1 MTNEANILSFDE
13 ARASVSS
20 RPRRAYASYASKAP
34 VRDYSRRQNQAEQ
47 TRGRHASSDLRQNKM
62 DQIPERHASSCR
74 QSQRSQA
81 SGRRVPADRR
91 QMGAYSE
98 DAERRREMRR
108 YDRTHASN
116 ERSRSRTAA
125 TKQND
130 SLVSE
135 VRHKLRSSKAE
146 RQFDRT
152 IGREETSRSK
162 QEQSGSRA
170 AVYEMKMGREHRRSA
185 QMQERSGKARASSGG
200 GVADLFARCNFM
212 RVGAMVLLLFGA
224 LALFVY
230 EPAANWYNETRS
242 LQQLQAQY
250 ELTAEN
256 YNHVKADVDYL
267 STEEGMADYAHQQL
281 GWVRSGEHSVTV
293 KGLSSESQDT
303 SATTSVTQAL
313 SQGSVQAKTPDTWY
327 SGVLDVVFGYADGN

>member
-20 RPRRAYASYASKAP
+20 RPRGAYASHVSKTPA
-34 VRDYSRRQNQAEQ
+34 RDYSRLQNQTEQ
-47 TRGRHASSDLRQNKM
+47 TRGRHVSQDRRQNQT
-62 DQIPERHASSCR
+62 DQIPGRRASSSR
-74 QSQRSQA
+74 QNQRSQVP
-81 SGRRVPADRR
+81 GRRVPTDRR
-91 QMGAYSE
+91 QMGTYSE
-98 DAERRREMRR
+98 EAERRREMRR
-108 YDRTHASN
+108 YDRRHADDR
-116 ERSRSRTAA
+116 RSRSRTAA

-135 VRHKLRSSKAE
+135 VRHKMRSSKAD

-152 IGREETSRSK
+152 IGREEASRANR
-162 QEQSGSRA
+162 EQSGSRA

-200 GVADLFARCNFM
+200 GMSALFARCNFM
-212 RVGAMVLLLFGA
+212 RVGAMILLLFGA

-281 GWVRSGEHSVTV
+281 GWVRSGEHSVNV
-293 KGLSSESQDT
+293 KGLSSESRDA
-303 SATTSVTQAL
+303 SDTTSVTQAL

>member
-20 RPRRAYASYASKAP
+20 RPRRAYAPHVSKAP
-34 VRDYSRRQNQAEQ
+34 VREYAQ
-47 TRGRHASSDLRQNKM
+47 
-62 DQIPERHASSCR
+62 R
-74 QSQRSQA
+74 QSQTDQTRDRHVSSSRQSRA
-81 SGRRVPADRR
+81 DQISGRHDSSARR

-98 DAERRREMRR
+98 ESERRREMRR
-108 YDRTHASN
+108 YDRAHAAD
-116 ERSRSRTAA
+116 RPSRSRTVSA
-125 TKQND
+125 KQDD

-135 VRHKLRSSKAE
+135 MRHKMRSSKAD
-146 RQFDRT
+146 RQFNRT
-152 IGREETSRSK
+152 IGRQEANKSN

-185 QMQERSGKARASSGG
+185 QMQERSGQARTSSRG
-200 GVADLFARCNFM
+200 GVADLFVRFNFM
-212 RVGAMVLLLFGA
+212 RIGVMALLLFGA

-281 GWVRSGEHSVTV
+281 GWVRSGEHSVNV
-293 KGLSSESQDT
+293 KGLSSESEDT

-313 SQGSVQAKTPDTWY
+313 SQGTVQAKTPDTWY